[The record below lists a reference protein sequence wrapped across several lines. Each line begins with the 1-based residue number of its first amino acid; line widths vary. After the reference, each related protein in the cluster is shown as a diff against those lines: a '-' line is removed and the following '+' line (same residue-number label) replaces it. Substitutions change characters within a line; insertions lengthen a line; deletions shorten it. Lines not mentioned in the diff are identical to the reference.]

1 MASVNKVILVGN
13 LTRDPDIRYSNEG
26 KMITKI
32 AVATGRGDKDTEYTT
47 VVLFGQQAEV
57 AGQWL
62 KKGRQVYIEGRLST
76 SKYQDKEGQTRY
88 TTEVIASDMQ
98 LLGPKEKSADEK
110 PVAAVLKPPVEKKSK
125 SFEEAMDEYND
136 DIPF

>member
-1 MASVNKVILVGN
+1 MASVNKVVLIGN
-13 LTRDPDIRYSNEG
+13 LTRDPEVRYSNEG
-26 KMITKI
+26 KIITKI
-32 AVATGRGDKDTEYTT
+32 AIATGRGDKDTEYTT
-47 VVLFGQQAEV
+47 VALFGQQAEV

-88 TTEVIASDMQ
+88 TTEVIANDLQ
-98 LLGPKEKSADEK
+98 LIGPKEKPADEK
-110 PVAAVLKPPVEKKSK
+110 PVAAVLKSKSDKKSK
-125 SFEEAMDEYND
+125 SLEEAMDEYSD